1 MFRPAACAALLGL
14 LAACGGGEYFNR
26 GPGAAPVGTD
36 AATGRPALT
45 ARGAMNRDYHIGAD
59 PNFPEPGMS
68 GRR

>member
-1 MFRPAACAALLGL
+1 MFQSVVCGALLAL
-14 LAACGGGEYFNR
+14 LAACAGEYFNR
-26 GPGAAPVGTD
+26 SPGAAPVGTD
-36 AATGRPALT
+36 AATGRPYVT